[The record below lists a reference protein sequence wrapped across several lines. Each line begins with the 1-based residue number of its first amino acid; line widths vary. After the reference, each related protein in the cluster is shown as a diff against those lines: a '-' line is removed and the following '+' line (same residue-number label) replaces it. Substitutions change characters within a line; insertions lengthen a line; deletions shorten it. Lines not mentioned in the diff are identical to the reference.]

1 VPRAFLIPLSLVLAV
16 VSAPARAV
24 AQEVDL
30 AGGYSLLTYG
40 SGCLADC
47 TIPAG
52 WFGTLGVKLT
62 PTLDVVADVSGAYK
76 SVGST
81 ASFSEHAYLFGPR
94 LQWSRSTMPL
104 RVYGQ
109 LTLGGVTGKIAAG
122 SVSDSTTLF
131 AVAPG
136 LGVDVRMDDRW
147 AVRGGVNFRF
157 VKPSGSGNWFQEAQ
171 VIAGLAYTIK

>member
-1 VPRAFLIPLSLVLAV
+1 MPRTFFVPLFLVLAV
-16 VSAPARAV
+16 AAAPARAS
-24 AQEVDL
+24 AQTVDL

-40 SGCLADC
+40 SGCLSDC
-47 TIPAG
+47 TTPKG

-76 SVGST
+76 SIGSL
-81 ASFSEHAYLFGPR
+81 SFSEHAYMFGPR
-94 LQWSRSTMPL
+94 LQWSRSTTPV

-109 LTLGGVTGKIAAG
+109 LTLGGVTGRFAAG
-122 SVSDSTTLF
+122 GVSDSTTLF

-136 LGVDVRMDDRW
+136 LGLDVRMDDRW

-157 VKPSGSGNWFQEAQ
+157 VKPSGGGDWFREAQ
-171 VIAGLAYTIK
+171 VIAGVAYTIR